1 MIEDFSMRLKKA
13 LRNKNMKPSE
23 LSKRTGIKAPMI
35 SDYLKGKYK
44 AKQDKVYLIAEALD
58 VSEAWLMGFDVK
70 MDRVPDSQRKDD
82 LLLYKISKLTSEQKD
97 AIINIIDN
105 MK

>member
-1 MIEDFSMRLKKA
+1 MIEDFSTRLKKA
-13 LRNKNMKPSE
+13 LKEKNMKASE
-23 LSKRTGIKAPMI
+23 LSKKTGIKAPMI

-44 AKQDKVYLIAEALD
+44 AKQDKIYLISKALN
-58 VSEAWLMGFDVK
+58 VNEAWLMGFDTT
-70 MDRVPDSQRKDD
+70 MDRVPDNQRKNE
-82 LLLYKISKLTSEQKD
+82 LLQYKISKLTEEQKD

>member
-1 MIEDFSMRLKKA
+1 MIEDFSIRLKKA
-13 LRNKNMKPSE
+13 LREKNMKPSE
-23 LSKRTGIKAPMI
+23 LSKKTGIKAPMI

-44 AKQDKVYLIAEALD
+44 AKQDKIYLIAEVLD

-70 MDRVPDSQRKDD
+70 MDRIPENQRKDD
-82 LLLYKISKLTSEQKD
+82 LLQYKISKLSEEQKD
-97 AIINIIDN
+97 AIISIIDN

>member
-1 MIEDFSMRLKKA
+1 MIEDFSIRLKKA
-13 LRNKNMKPSE
+13 LRIKNMKPSE
-23 LSKRTGIKAPMI
+23 LSKKTGIKAPMI

-70 MDRVPDSQRKDD
+70 MDRIPKNQRKDE
-82 LLLYKISKLTSEQKD
+82 LLQHKISKLSEEQKD

>member
-1 MIEDFSMRLKKA
+1 MEDFSKRLRKA
-13 LRNKNMKPSE
+13 MSIRNVKASE
-23 LSKRTGIKAPMI
+23 LSRKTGIKPPMI

-44 AKQDKVYLIAEALD
+44 AKQDKIYIIAEALD
-58 VSEAWLMGFDVK
+58 VNEAWLMGFDTS
-70 MDRVPDSQRKDD
+70 MDRVPDNERRDK
-82 LLLYKISKLTSEQKD
+82 LLEYKISKLSDEQKD